1 MIMPSCAL
9 VVVPLI
15 LLAVIWLVSK
25 VLWMTRIAVVLF
37 WCQTLVLSLVLSAIL
52 TGSQP
57 QLILS
62 NDFRIDRL
70 GSLFAILSQVIV
82 ASSMTHAHLFFRFD
96 KQQEDSGIRDV
107 RVFYSCVTLLMVAMT
122 AVFFCNN
129 LGVMWICIEA
139 TTLCS
144 APLVLFH
151 KNKHSLEATW
161 KYLMVC
167 GVGIAFALLG
177 TMFLVASSQHG
188 AIKDGSLLCTD
199 LMINAPLLQYPL
211 LKLGFLFCLLG
222 YGTKAGMFPLHGWL
236 PDAYSEAPAPASA
249 LLSAGLSNCSL
260 FAIWRISE
268 IVYQSGHRD
277 LSQTIDLWSG
287 VTSIFFASIF
297 LIRQHGIKRLLAYSS
312 IESVG
317 LMLAAIG
324 LHSGTLFFILALNL
338 GAAKAALF
346 LLSGNII
353 QAGGT
358 KNLNEISG
366 VMTTNPYW
374 SGLFLLAVCALT
386 GAPPFGAFA
395 AEWQML
401 SSLAHLQQWFP
412 FCIILASFAL
422 SFLAIT
428 MHAGKIVSGTARK
441 QVITLPPVASSI
453 IPACFVI
460 LTLLLG
466 LTALPTLFG
475 GPT

>member
-1 MIMPSCAL
+1 MILPSFAL
-9 VVVPLI
+9 IVVPVI
-15 LLAVIWLVSK
+15 LLIVIWSVSK
-25 VLWMTRIAVVLF
+25 VLWITRFTAILL
-37 WCQTLVLSLVLSAIL
+37 WLQTLVLILVLSSVL
-52 TGSQP
+52 TGAQFQSV
-57 QLILS
+57 LS
-62 NDFRIDRL
+62 NDFSIDRL
-70 GSLFAILSQVIV
+70 GALFAVLSQVIV
-82 ASSMTHAHLFFRFD
+82 ASAMTHAPLFFSCE
-96 KQQEDSGIRDV
+96 KQQEVSSIRDV
-107 RVFYSCVTLLMVAMT
+107 RVFYSCVTLLMASMT

-129 LGVMWICIEA
+129 LGMMWICIEA

-199 LMINAPLLQYPL
+199 LMNNATELHYPL
-211 LKLGFLFCLLG
+211 LKLGYLFCLLG

-236 PDAYSEAPAPASA
+236 PDAYAEAPAPASA
-249 LLSAGLSNCSL
+249 LLSAGLLNCSL

-268 IVYQSGHRD
+268 IVHQSGHGD
-277 LSQTIDLWSG
+277 FSQTIGVWSG

-317 LMLAAIG
+317 LMLTAIG

-346 LLSGNII
+346 LLAGNIV
-353 QAGGT
+353 QAGGS
-358 KNLNEISG
+358 KNLSEISG
-366 VMTTNPYW
+366 VMTINPYW
-374 SGLFLLAVCALT
+374 SSLFLLAVFALT
-386 GAPPFGAFA
+386 GVPPFGAFA

-401 SSLAHLQQWFP
+401 SSLAQLQQWFP

-428 MHAGKIVSGTARK
+428 MHAGKIVSGTPRK
-441 QVITLPPVASSI
+441 QVMTLPPIASSI
-453 IPACFVI
+453 VPACFVI
-460 LTLLLG
+460 LTLLFG
-466 LTALPTLFG
+466 LTAIPKLLW
-475 GPT
+475 

>member
-1 MIMPSCAL
+1 MPTFTL
-9 VVVPLI
+9 IVVPLI
-15 LLAVIWLVSK
+15 LLTMIWLVSK
-25 VLWMTRIAVVLF
+25 VFWMTRIAAIFF
-37 WCQTLVLSLVLSAIL
+37 WLQTVILSMELSSVI
-52 TGSQP
+52 TGSQS

-62 NDFRIDRL
+62 NDFCIDRL
-70 GSLFAILSQVIV
+70 GALFAVLSQVIV

-96 KQQEDSGIRDV
+96 KHSEGSDTKGV
-107 RVFYSCVTLLMVAMT
+107 RIFYSCVTLLMVAMT

-129 LGVMWICIEA
+129 LGAMWICIEA

-151 KNKHSLEATW
+151 KSKHSLEATW

-177 TMFLVASSQHG
+177 IMFLVASSQHG

-199 LMINAPLLQYPL
+199 LMKNATQLQYPL
-211 LKLGFLFCLLG
+211 LKLGYLFCLLG

-249 LLSAGLSNCSL
+249 LLSAGLLNCSL
-260 FAIWRISE
+260 FAIWRVSE
-268 IVYQSGHRD
+268 IVFQSGHKD
-277 LSQTIDLWSG
+277 LSQTIGIWSG

-324 LHSGTLFFILALNL
+324 LHSGALFFILALNL

-346 LLSGNII
+346 LLAGNIV
-353 QAGGT
+353 QTSGT
-358 KNLNEISG
+358 KNLSEISG
-366 VMTTNPYW
+366 VMTMNPYW
-374 SGLFLLAVCALT
+374 SGLLLLAVFALT

-401 SSLAHLQQWFP
+401 VSLAQLHQWFP

-428 MHAGKIVSGTARK
+428 MHTGKIVSGTPRE
-441 QVITLPPVASSI
+441 QVMTLPPITSSL
-453 IPACFVI
+453 IPACFVL
-460 LTLLLG
+460 LTLLCG
-466 LTALPTLFG
+466 LTALPKLIW
-475 GPT
+475 